1 MTPKCGNIACLGGVR
16 RARVRSDAPPLR
28 LRRQRSSLR
37 DPREPFSHEPP
48 TSRPRFPVGNALV
61 AQGLGARGHHR
72 GNTSVQ
78 CMRPPVRAPPAPRPR
93 ARAARFLSFS
103 FGFSN
108 EALRLVFGSPFL
120 KHALF
125 LRVYRET
132 RLRRARRAPA
142 PRWTA
147 TPFRPVARSR
157 SVAPSRHTSFR
168 SGTGT
173 SAAGSARGARPST
186 ASPRRKRNPG
196 LRLAPRPPPSSGSGA
211 TGATAGRTCPASSP
225 TTPRAWGG
233 DARWRSP
240 RRAALA
246 ARRTTLERP
255 RGARTTALRVARATE
270 ATSSTPTATRPGRRR
285 HFRAPPARRAPSA
298 SSRTADRTCASAK
311 GSRAARKRTRKRTRK
326 RGNARGAVADETRRR
341 RRRRRRRLSATRRA
355 RNARAPSLGPRRRSR
370 KKNRSGKKSRSPGA
384 RKRLC
389 PRRRLRRN
397 RVEGCARTP

>member
-1 MTPKCGNIACLGGVR
+1 MHAASCARPARPASPRTR
-16 RARVRSDAPPLR
+16 REVP
-28 LRRQRSSLR
+28 
-37 DPREPFSHEPP
+37 
-48 TSRPRFPVGNALV
+48 
-61 AQGLGARGHHR
+61 
-72 GNTSVQ
+72 
-78 CMRPPVRAPPAPRPR
+78 
-93 ARAARFLSFS
+93 FLSFS

-125 LRVYRET
+125 LRVYGET

-142 PRWTA
+142 PRRTA

-157 SVAPSRHTSFR
+157 SVAPSRLVSFR

-196 LRLAPRPPPSSGSGA
+196 LRPAPRPPPSSGSGA

-255 RGARTTALRVARATE
+255 RGARTTAPRVARATE
-270 ATSSTPTATRPGRRR
+270 ATPSTSSTPTATRPGRRR
-285 HFRAPPARRAPSA
+285 RFRAPPARRAPPSG
-298 SSRTADRTCASAK
+298 SSRIADRTCASAK
-311 GSRAARKRTRKRTRK
+311 GSRAARKRTRKRTRERTRK
-326 RGNARGAVADETRRR
+326 RGNARGDVADETRRR
-341 RRRRRRRLSATRRA
+341 RRLSAARRA

-370 KKNRSGKKSRSPGA
+370 KKNRSRKKSRSPGP
-384 RKRLC
+384 RRRLC